1 MNTQRIR
8 DLLMEKGGVLSSID
22 TARMLTAVRCQSVS
36 DQVRIYCTELM
47 TEAGVM
53 ASGLGLLGSDRFFD
67 ENASEVSPGGMLNK
81 YGYLAIATSVG
92 GNALAI
98 KVETGCVY
106 WAGRSSFVD
115 EVEVAIR
122 QPSGE
127 YEYRTYSPE
136 AVEAAMTSLSNDLG
150 GFLYMLIAD
159 ELTEK
164 MNQLDS

>member
-1 MNTQRIR
+1 
-8 DLLMEKGGVLSSID
+8 VLSSID
-22 TARMLTAVRCQSVS
+22 TARLLTAVRCQSVS
-36 DQVRIYCTELM
+36 DQVSSYCTELM

-53 ASGLGLLGSDRFFD
+53 ASGLGVLGSDKLFD
-67 ENASEVSPGGMLNK
+67 ENAPEVSPGGMLNK

-92 GNALAI
+92 GNALAVQ
-98 KVETGCVY
+98 VETGFVY

-122 QPSGE
+122 QPSGD

-136 AVEAAMTSLSNDLG
+136 AVEAAMTSLSKDLS
-150 GFLYMLIAD
+150 GFLYMLLAD

-164 MNQLDS
+164 MNELDS